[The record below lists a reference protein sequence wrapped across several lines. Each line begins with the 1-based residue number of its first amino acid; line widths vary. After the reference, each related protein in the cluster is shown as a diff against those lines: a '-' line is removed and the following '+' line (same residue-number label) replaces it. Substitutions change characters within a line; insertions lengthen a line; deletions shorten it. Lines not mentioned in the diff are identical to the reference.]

1 MKTNRELVQAVTI
14 LLLVGMFWVFNNSLE
29 FYFIPEKNADSLLRV
44 TILCFVFYYALSFFI
59 NRKKYVFDDKRIVI
73 RRLIVF
79 FIPYT
84 VISVALYMFVGL
96 NTWTRITILLSGII
110 IAFFV
115 LFKSLKKKQIQ
126 SDVD

>member
-1 MKTNRELVQAVTI
+1 MKTNRELVQTVTI
-14 LLLVGMFWVFNNSLE
+14 LLLVGMFWVFNNLLE
-29 FYFIPEKNADSLLRV
+29 FYFIPERKADSLLTV
-44 TILCFVFYYALSFFI
+44 TIFYFVFYYTLSFFI
-59 NRKKYVFDDKRIVI
+59 KRKKYVFEDKRIV
-73 RRLIVF
+73 RKHLIVF

-84 VISVALYMFVGL
+84 VISIALYMFVGL

-115 LFKSLKKKQIQ
+115 LSKSLKKKQIQ